1 MAISKLTPAS
11 QLVGP
16 ENDSASWTLKQ
27 RCSQPILSV
36 QDFESFSFYEHHSVP
51 WELLLHMCCATA
63 WIKENT
69 AETPLHSLQTS
80 PSLAPAIHTYQFV
93 WMFTRCCCFEWEHFK
108 TQIIYQ
114 LNTIQ
119 RSFKAIC
126 SKFVIINVQ
135 GSCRKLY
142 NCKAFQKNVLML
154 ISGLFDPETKGNPGL
169 VGYSLTNIDFGFS

>member
-1 MAISKLTPAS
+1 MTVL
-11 QLVGP
+11 P
-16 ENDSASWTLKQ
+16 EHWDRSAHNPSRVCMLLNHFLFIEQ
-27 RCSQPILSV
+27 
-36 QDFESFSFYEHHSVP
+36 HSAP
-51 WELLLHMCCATA
+51 WELLLHICWATA

-69 AETPLHSLQTS
+69 AEILLHSLQTS
-80 PSLAPAIHTYQFV
+80 PSIAPAIHTYQFV

-142 NCKAFQKNVLML
+142 NCKAFQKTFWCWYPG
-154 ISGLFDPETKGNPGL
+154 SRLFDPETKGNRGL
-169 VGYSLTNIDFGFS
+169 VGYSLTNTDFGFS